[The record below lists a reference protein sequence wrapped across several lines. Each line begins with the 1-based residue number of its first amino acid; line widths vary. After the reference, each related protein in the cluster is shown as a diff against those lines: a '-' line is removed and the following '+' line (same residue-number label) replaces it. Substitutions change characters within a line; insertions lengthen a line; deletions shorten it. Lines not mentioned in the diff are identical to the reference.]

1 MKIGIAG
8 ANSAAFA
15 ERDQAIA
22 LARAAEAAGVESL
35 WTYEHIVIPA
45 GIQSAYPYS
54 PGGRMPDARFPD
66 ALDWIAFL
74 SGVTEHIM
82 FGTGMLILPEH
93 NPVILAKRAAT
104 IDRLSGGRLLLGVGV
119 GWMKEEFDALAVPW
133 ENRGRRAE
141 EYIQA
146 MRHLWAGD
154 QTAFAGSHVRFQPVH
169 CFPKPIQARGIPVII
184 GGHSQAAAARA
195 GRIGDGFYPPA
206 APPERVAELIRIM
219 HRSAQEAG
227 RDPASIEITA
237 GAAPDTD
244 TDTVK
249 RYQDLGVARVVI
261 SLPAQ
266 APSGL
271 QRSFDALHESLIS
284 QVSLGQAQL
293 ARRHPRALRNLGH
306 ARHPSPM
313 RADHHLPELAARRHR
328 RSGGDRRPGRGEP
341 AAAASVLD

>member
-15 ERDQAIA
+15 ERDQAVA

-45 GIQSAYPYS
+45 GIHSAYPYS
-54 PGGRMPDARFPD
+54 PGGRLPDARFPD

-74 SGVTEHIM
+74 AGVTEHIT
-82 FGTGMLILPEH
+82 FGTGVLILPEH

-119 GWMKEEFDALAVPW
+119 GWMREEFDAIGVPW
-133 ENRGRRAE
+133 DNRGSRAE

-146 MRHLWAGD
+146 MRTLWAGD
-154 QTAFAGSHVRFQPVH
+154 QAAFAGGHVQFHPVH
-169 CFPKPIQARGIPVII
+169 CFPRPLQIPGVPVIV

-206 APPERVAELIRIM
+206 TPPERVAELIGIM
-219 HRSAQEAG
+219 RRSAVEAG

-237 GAAPDTD
+237 GTPPDA
-244 TDTVK
+244 DTVK
-249 RYQDLGVARVVI
+249 RYQDLGVARVVV

-266 APSGL
+266 AASDL
-271 QRSFDALHESLIS
+271 QRSLDALHGLIS
-284 QVSLGQAQL
+284 RVSL
-293 ARRHPRALRNLGH
+293 RHTVG
-306 ARHPSPM
+306 
-313 RADHHLPELAARRHR
+313 AAGPWAVRGSGPPPG
-328 RSGGDRRPGRGEP
+328 RSGAR
-341 AAAASVLD
+341 A

>member
-8 ANSAAFA
+8 ANTAAFA
-15 ERDQAIA
+15 ERDHAVA
-22 LARAAEAAGVESL
+22 LARAVEAAGVESL

-45 GIQSAYPYS
+45 GIQSAYPYDS
-54 PGGRMPDARFPD
+54 SGRMPDARFPD

-74 SGVTEHIM
+74 SGVTERIR

-146 MRHLWAGD
+146 MRRLWADD
-154 QTAFAGSHVRFQPVH
+154 QAAFAGRHVRFPPVH
-169 CFPKPIQARGIPVII
+169 CFPKPLQAPGIPVII
-184 GGHSQAAAARA
+184 GGHSPAAAARA

-206 APPERVAELIRIM
+206 APPERVAELIQIM
-219 HRSAQEAG
+219 RRSAHEAG

-244 TDTVK
+244 TIK

-266 APSGL
+266 TPSDL
-271 QRSFDALHESLIS
+271 QHSFDTLHESVIS
-284 QVSLGQAQL
+284 QVSLCQANW
-293 ARRHPRALRNLGH
+293 H
-306 ARHPSPM
+306 
-313 RADHHLPELAARRHR
+313 
-328 RSGGDRRPGRGEP
+328 GGIGAP
-341 AAAASVLD
+341 